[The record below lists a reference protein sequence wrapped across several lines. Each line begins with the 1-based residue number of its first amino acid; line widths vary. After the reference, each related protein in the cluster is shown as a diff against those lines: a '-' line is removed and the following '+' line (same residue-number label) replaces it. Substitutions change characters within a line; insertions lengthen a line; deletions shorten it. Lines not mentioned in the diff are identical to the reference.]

1 MPRDAPLAARLR
13 AYALM
18 ESAQGDEHEEALA
31 ELTALEADARR
42 RGWPEV
48 ELLAAAGQSL
58 GSVLRPEDPDALERE
73 LHDLV
78 ARAQALGVP
87 ALLGLAL
94 GLRAV
99 GAAGRQDSA
108 TLLADAGRA
117 VALVDDE
124 NAPAVD
130 RCMVLVVCAAAYNTL
145 SLWELVDELYDRA
158 TALAPAC
165 EEPLQEPAIAVNRV
179 LLRLEWAT
187 ALFELD
193 RQREALDQLQRAK
206 EAVRHA
212 LGAENLPRLWRF
224 DVQVCHDL
232 LAFVLRAHEVGHGT
246 VDGAGD
252 TSPWDQQLAVLA
264 GHRDALVSAGDVEVL
279 PLLDALVALSL
290 LRVGRRAGALAL
302 VARPAPGS
310 SSSGART
317 FQAWVRARVLES
329 DAPDQA
335 CTAQREYGL
344 LVSQLRW
351 SARQGV
357 LAAARSKIAGER
369 LSAEHATLARDVLLD
384 PLTGLSNRRPFDD
397 WLAGV
402 PVRDRTTALLLI
414 DLDSFKNVND
424 AHGHAVGDDVLR
436 RVGLLIA
443 AHVRPGDMAL
453 RLGGDE
459 FAVVLEED
467 HDRSP
472 GQSHDLEAMLRTALG
487 RAQALREAVALTDW
501 SRLATGLSVRVSV
514 GVAVSTLGPQRPDA
528 ADRLYRAADA
538 DLYAG
543 KSRPEDSRPA
553 SVGGLV
559 VSD

>member
-1 MPRDAPLAARLR
+1 
-13 AYALM
+13 M
-18 ESAQGDEHEEALA
+18 ESAQGDAHNDARA
-31 ELTALEADARR
+31 ELAVLEVDARR
-42 RGWPEV
+42 QGWPEV

-58 GSVLRPEDPDALERE
+58 CDVLCPQDPAALERE
-73 LHDLV
+73 LHELV

-117 VALVDDE
+117 VALADDE
-124 NAPAVD
+124 NARAVD

-145 SLWELVDELYDRA
+145 SLWEMVDELFDRA

-165 EEPLQEPAIAVNRV
+165 EEPLQEPAVAVNRV

-193 RQREALDQLQRAK
+193 RQGEALDQLQRAT
-206 EAVRHA
+206 EAVRVA
-212 LGAENLPRLWRF
+212 LRTENLPRPWRR
-224 DVQVCHDL
+224 DVQVCQDL
-232 LAFVLRAHEVGHGT
+232 LAFVLRAHA
-246 VDGAGD
+246 AGD
-252 TSPWDQQLAVLA
+252 GTGNTSSWDGQLAVLD
-264 GHRDALVSAGDVEVL
+264 GHRDALVAAGDVEVL

-290 LRVGRRAGALAL
+290 LRVGRRRQALAL

-317 FQAWVRARVLES
+317 FQSWVRARVLEGA
-329 DAPDQA
+329 APDEA
-335 CTAQREYGL
+335 LTAQREYGL

-369 LSAEHATLARDVLLD
+369 LSAEHAVLARDVLLD

-397 WLAGV
+397 WLVRV
-402 PVRDRTTALLLI
+402 PVRERTTALLLV
-414 DLDSFKNVND
+414 DLDSFKTVND
-424 AHGHAVGDDVLR
+424 EHGHAVGDDVLR

-443 AHVRPGDMAL
+443 AHVRPGDLAL

-472 GQSHDLEAMLRTALG
+472 GQSQGDPETMRRTALA
-487 RAQALREAVALTDW
+487 RAEAVQEAVVLTDW
-501 SRLATGLSVRVSV
+501 SRLAHGLSVRVSV
-514 GVAVSTLGPQRPDA
+514 GVAVSRLGPQWPGA

-538 DLYAG
+538 ELYAA
-543 KSRPEDSRPA
+543 KVRPRDNAPA
-553 SVGGLV
+553 ASL
-559 VSD
+559 

>member
-18 ESAQGDEHEEALA
+18 ESAQGDADNDARA
-31 ELTALEADARR
+31 ELAALEEDAHRQ
-42 RGWPEV
+42 GWPEV

-58 GSVLRPEDPDALERE
+58 CDVLCPQDPAALERE
-73 LHDLV
+73 LHGLV

-124 NAPAVD
+124 NARAVD

-193 RQREALDQLQRAK
+193 RQGEALEQLQRAT
-206 EAVRHA
+206 EAVRVA
-212 LGAENLPRLWRF
+212 LRTENLPRPWRR
-224 DVQVCHDL
+224 DVQVCQDL
-232 LAFVLRAHEVGHGT
+232 LTFVLRAHAAV
-246 VDGAGD
+246 AGD
-252 TSPWDQQLAVLA
+252 GTGSTSSWDRQLAVLD
-264 GHRDALVSAGDVEVL
+264 GHRDALVAAGDVEVL

-290 LRVGRRAGALAL
+290 LRVGRRRQALAL

-317 FQAWVRARVLES
+317 FQSWVRARVLEGA
-329 DAPDQA
+329 APDEA
-335 CTAQREYGL
+335 LTAQREYGL

-369 LSAEHATLARDVLLD
+369 LSAEHAVLARDVLLD

-397 WLAGV
+397 WLVRV
-402 PVRDRTTALLLI
+402 PVRERTTALLLV
-414 DLDSFKNVND
+414 DLDSFKTVND
-424 AHGHAVGDDVLR
+424 VHGHAVGDDVLR

-443 AHVRPGDMAL
+443 AHVRPGDLAL

-472 GQSHDLEAMLRTALG
+472 GQPQGEPEAMRRTALA
-487 RAQALREAVALTDW
+487 RAEAVQEAVALTDW
-501 SRLATGLSVRVSV
+501 SRLARGLSVRVSV
-514 GVAVSTLGPQRPDA
+514 GVAVSTLGPQWPGA

-538 DLYAG
+538 ELYAA
-543 KSRPEDSRPA
+543 KSRPRDGAPA
-553 SVGGLV
+553 ASL
-559 VSD
+559 

>member
-1 MPRDAPLAARLR
+1 
-13 AYALM
+13 M
-18 ESAQGDEHEEALA
+18 ESAQGDAHDSARADLA
-31 ELTALEADARR
+31 DLEADAHRQH
-42 RGWPEV
+42 WPEV
-48 ELLAAAGQSL
+48 ELLAAAGQAL
-58 GSVLRPEDPDALERE
+58 CSVLRPRDPAALERE

-117 VALVDDE
+117 VALADDE
-124 NAPAVD
+124 DAPAVD
-130 RCMVLVVCAAAYNTL
+130 RCMVLVVCAAAYNSL

-165 EEPLQEPAIAVNRV
+165 EEPLQEPAVAVNRV
-179 LLRLEWAT
+179 LIRLEWAT

-193 RQREALDQLQRAK
+193 RQREALDQLHRAT
-206 EAVRHA
+206 EAVQLA
-212 LGAENLPRLWRF
+212 LGTENLPRLWRL
-224 DVQVCHDL
+224 DVQVCDDL
-232 LAFVLRAHEVGHGT
+232 LRFVLQAHDEF
-246 VDGAGD
+246 DGDREPSSRDA
-252 TSPWDQQLAVLA
+252 QLAVLD
-264 GHRDALVSAGDVEVL
+264 GHRDALVTAGDVEVL
-279 PLLDALVALSL
+279 PLLDAFVALSL
-290 LRVGRRAGALAL
+290 LRVGLRRRALTL
-302 VARPAPGS
+302 VGRPAPTS

-317 FQAWVRARVLES
+317 FRAWVRARVLEGG
-329 DAPDQA
+329 DPDEA
-335 CTAQREYGL
+335 LSAQQEYGV

-369 LSAEHATLARDVLLD
+369 LSVEHATLARDVLLD
-384 PLTGLSNRRPFDD
+384 PLTGLSNRRSFDD
-397 WLAGV
+397 WLVRV
-402 PVRDRTTALLLI
+402 PVRERTTALLLI
-414 DLDSFKNVND
+414 DLDSFKRVND
-424 AHGHAVGDDVLR
+424 VYGHAVGDDVLR

-467 HDRSP
+467 HERSP
-472 GQSHDLEAMLRTALG
+472 GQSRGDLEAMRRTALG
-487 RAQALREAVALTDW
+487 RAQALREAVAVTDW
-501 SRLATGLSVRVSV
+501 NRLAGGLSVRVSV

-528 ADRLYRAADA
+528 ADRLYRTADA

-543 KSRPEDSRPA
+543 KSRPDGRRTA

-559 VSD
+559 ATD